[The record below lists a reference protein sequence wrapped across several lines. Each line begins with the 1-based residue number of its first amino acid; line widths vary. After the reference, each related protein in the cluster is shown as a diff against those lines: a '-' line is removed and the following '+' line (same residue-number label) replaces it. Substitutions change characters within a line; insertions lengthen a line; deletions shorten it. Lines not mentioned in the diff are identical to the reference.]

1 MTLARGACGLPVF
14 HRSIKLIAVVNS
26 RKPAGAT
33 PVVHEMD
40 ERDDTNLIDLENVD
54 AVDGRIDGVV
64 DSRITL
70 SLGDLLPD
78 ENGEIVIQSDGDSL
92 HLSIVTDL
100 RVCDSGVSGEHLT
113 ADGVD
118 VAGLYF
124 FTFESGTKLYFPA
137 DLDVTVS
144 SSSNAG

>member
-1 MTLARGACGLPVF
+1 M
-14 HRSIKLIAVVNS
+14 I
-26 RKPAGAT
+26 
-33 PVVHEMD
+33 
-40 ERDDTNLIDLENVD
+40 ERDDTTLIDLENVD
-54 AVDGRIDGVV
+54 AVDGRLDGGA

-78 ENGEIVIQSDGDSL
+78 ANGEIVILSDGDSL

-100 RVCDSGVSGEHLT
+100 RICEAGISGEHLT

-118 VAGLYF
+118 VAGLCF
-124 FTFESGTKLYFPA
+124 FAFEGGTKLYYPA

-144 SSSNAG
+144 SSASIEG

>member
-1 MTLARGACGLPVF
+1 M
-14 HRSIKLIAVVNS
+14 I
-26 RKPAGAT
+26 
-33 PVVHEMD
+33 

-124 FTFESGTKLYFPA
+124 FTFEGGTKLYFPA